1 MKVVTAEEMQ
11 NIDRITINETGIPG
25 EVLMGYAGKEI
36 AEHILEYI
44 PMARRIAVLSGT
56 GNNGGDGMV
65 IAYFLS
71 RQPVHVTLYV
81 TGPPEKLSPTSSI
94 YYTACKNSGI
104 TIVHLDENSDLSMS
118 GIDTHELCVD
128 AMLGTGF
135 KGEPRGVIGKLIDYI
150 NDIEIAVLSVDM
162 PSGVPSNG
170 DEPEG
175 AAILADCTIT
185 IGLPKISLVTW
196 PGINYAGV
204 VYLVDIGFP
213 TALLESDGIRCEL
226 IDDEYM
232 NTHFYLPVDPDMH
245 KGQRGHLL
253 MAAGFDG
260 MEGAAILTA
269 MSAFETGL
277 GLGSLLTTERSR
289 SIIAG
294 TVPELITHHM
304 PTGVLA
310 DAVLVQVND
319 ESDIEKHEKDLNTLY
334 TEIDVVIQRLLD
346 GRTYNSVVLGPGLGR
361 TLLSHAFFVSMLKA
375 LHEND
380 IRRLVMDGDGLFHL
394 SIARHMVKDYIMPS
408 WIITPHFME
417 ASRLIGIDVDEMK
430 RNRVASAEKLAE
442 MTGMVSLLKG
452 PATVVSDG
460 NNTYI
465 NTTGNESLA
474 TAGAGDVLTGII
486 GSLLAQGHGPVSAAA
501 EGAYIHGAAAD
512 LHVEKHKAAIMKARD
527 VIDNIRPVLDG
538 LIDKG

>member
-11 NIDRITINETGIPG
+11 RIDRVTIDEIGIPG
-25 EVLMGYAGKEI
+25 EVLMGYAGKSI
-36 AEHILEYI
+36 ADHILEHI
-44 PMARRIAVLSGT
+44 PMARSVAVISGT

-65 IAYFLS
+65 IAYFLA
-71 RQPVHVTLYV
+71 RQPIHVTLYV
-81 TGPPEKLSPTSSI
+81 TGPAEKLSPSSAI
-94 YYTACKNSGI
+94 YYNACKNSGI
-104 TIVHLDENSDLSMS
+104 NIVHIDDKSDLSTT

-135 KGEPRGVIGKLIDYI
+135 KGEPRGVIGRLIDYI

-170 DEPEG
+170 NEPEG
-175 AAILADCTIT
+175 SAILADCTIT

-196 PGINYAGV
+196 PGINYAGI

-213 TALLESDGIRCEL
+213 TGLLESDDIKCAL
-226 IDDEYM
+226 IDEEYM

-289 SIIAG
+289 NIIAG
-294 TVPELITHHM
+294 TVPELITHDMHSD
-304 PTGVLA
+304 VFA
-310 DAVLVQVND
+310 DAILVPVRD
-319 ESDIEKHEKDLNTLY
+319 ETDVEKYQKDLNTLY
-334 TEIDVVIQRLLD
+334 TEMDVIIQRLLD

-380 IRRLVMDGDGLFHL
+380 IRRLVLDGDGLFHL
-394 SIARHMVKDYIMPS
+394 AMARHAVKDYIMPS

-417 ASRLIGIDVDEMK
+417 ASRLTGIEVAELK
-430 RNRVASAEKLAE
+430 RNRVESAEKLAE
-442 MTGMVSLLKG
+442 ITGMIALLKG

-465 NTTGNESLA
+465 NTTGNEALA

-486 GSLLAQGHGPVSAAA
+486 GSLLSQGHGPVSAAA
-501 EGAYIHGAAAD
+501 AGAYIHGAAAD
-512 LHVEKHKAAIMKARD
+512 LYVEKHRAEIMKARD
-527 VIDNIRPVLDG
+527 IIDFIRPVLDG
-538 LIDKG
+538 LTDKG